1 MWCATRFAK
10 NKTLRDV
17 WSIYLN
23 NGVPLFN
30 CHPLMVVW
38 CHTDMRAAC
47 RLIYLK
53 KPGVW
58 FFSQS
63 KSFIICSA
71 ACSDSFIILHS
82 IPTANSRDEWDK
94 FVFQFYYRR
103 GEANLR
109 KRAFQATQWW
119 FYGRTPEPRSVFIM
133 IDDLLGWFKTVK
145 GIWAY
150 LCSSNYFLQLPRLQ
164 SYCSGA
170 H

>member
-1 MWCATRFAK
+1 MPHVLQRIKLCVMYEAFT
-10 NKTLRDV
+10 
-17 WSIYLN
+17 SIMACHYLTAIHRWWF
-23 NGVPLFN
+23 GA
-30 CHPLMVVW
+30 
-38 CHTDMRAAC
+38 TDMRTAC

-63 KSFIICSA
+63 KSSIICSA

-103 GEANLR
+103 GGANLR

-133 IDDLLGWFKTVK
+133 IDDPLGWFKTVK
-145 GIWAY
+145 GIAR
-150 LCSSNYFLQLPRLQ
+150 SVFVQF
-164 SYCSGA
+164 
-170 H
+170 